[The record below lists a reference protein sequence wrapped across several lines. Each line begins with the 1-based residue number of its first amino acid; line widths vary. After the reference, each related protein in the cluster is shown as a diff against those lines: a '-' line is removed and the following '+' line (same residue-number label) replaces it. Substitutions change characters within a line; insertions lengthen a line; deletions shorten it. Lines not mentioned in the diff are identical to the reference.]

1 MGVME
6 TVAAIRLAQ
15 EKGLDLIEIT
25 ATVQPPIAKIMSF
38 DKFRYQKEKEFKKQ
52 RVGQKTTEWKQ
63 IQISVREA
71 KNDMARKAKQAEEF
85 LAKGHVVE
93 IMVTL
98 RGREKAH
105 RELAMDKIKEFFQ
118 MITAEY
124 KISSEPKYGG
134 RGVIGQ
140 IMKK

>member
-1 MGVME
+1 MATTE
-6 TVAAIRLAQ
+6 ALRLAQ
-15 EKGLDLIEIT
+15 EKNLDLIEVT
-25 ATVQPPIAKIMSF
+25 AAANPPVARIISF
-38 DKFRYQKEKEFKKQ
+38 DKFRYQKEKELKKQ
-52 RVGQKTTEWKQ
+52 KAGQKTTEWKQ

-71 KNDMARKAKQAEEF
+71 KNDMARKAKQADEF
-85 LAKGHVVE
+85 LTKGHIVE

-105 RELAMDKIKEFFQ
+105 RELAMVKIKEFFQ
-118 MITAEY
+118 MITVEY